1 MLDTEHPVKTSTF
14 SFGLGQ
20 EQRLLPICSLGS
32 QNSAVTMKKQKFI
45 ILLIILNILAIGA
58 FIIWY
63 CNRTYPIIGHD
74 YRLFMPYM
82 IDSYLH
88 QKINGLTIQWYTPSF
103 AGGRPVYSSPEDLQ
117 FSLPQLLLWV
127 VDPWTA
133 ILASL
138 LIFIMIGFVATYY
151 FLKRL
156 LGLGSFASILGAVFF
171 IANGFYFEH
180 AAVGHITYQAF
191 PLFAVIVV
199 ILTHPRLSTWMGGVF
214 LSLVIT
220 LLVYSGIQNIAFFP
234 LISIIFFPLLYLIK
248 PSLMNW
254 KKIFSIALLGGILA
268 ALLCGSKIYAIYS
281 FMRFFPRLTQDNYTT
296 NLWTGFVAMIHQLL
310 GTMTLAPFYQMI
322 NGQHAIG
329 FIEYLIKS
337 TGSGYEY
344 WELDASISPALVI
357 LLAGGAFAFLL
368 HKPDFKAPVNK
379 RRLIAEVCLILAIW
393 LVIEFT
399 LAKGIIYPHLRNL
412 PPLSSLRGN
421 VRYVCAFIFP
431 LAVVGAVIFDN
442 WTKNWKSKTRTLI
455 IFILLDGIALGS
467 LLAFRSIP
475 TQNLM
480 FVCDYRP
487 MLNTYDKIRYD
498 GETFPVKYVIPE
510 AYPWSVFEE
519 NATNLIDP
527 YNVLFNPLKGGYAP
541 ALHAGSVDDIDN
553 GFYNMIDPTGY
564 LFPESNDSSRFERIP
579 VSEKAQFLDFINRRQ
594 PNWKLPRR
602 EQILI
607 WTALVTLV
615 VVTGILLA
623 YSARKWLR
631 FPTQRAKD

>member
-1 MLDTEHPVKTSTF
+1 MA
-14 SFGLGQ
+14 
-20 EQRLLPICSLGS
+20 II
-32 QNSAVTMKKQKFI
+32 MKKT
-45 ILLIILNILAIGA
+45 LLIIFLILLNLLAISA

-63 CNRTYPIIGHD
+63 CNRAYPMIGHD

-117 FSLPQLLLWV
+117 FSLPQFLLWV
-127 VDPWTA
+127 VNPWVA

-138 LIFIMIGFVATYY
+138 LTFIVIGFIATYY

-156 LGLGSFASILGAVFF
+156 LGLGSLASILGAVFF

-191 PLFAVIVV
+191 PLFAVIMV
-199 ILTHPRLSTWMGGVF
+199 ILTHPRLPTWLGGVF

-248 PSLMNW
+248 PSLLNW
-254 KKIFSIALLGGILA
+254 KKIFSITLLGGILA

-296 NLWTGFVAMIHQLL
+296 NLWTGMVGMIHQLL
-310 GTMTLAPFYQMI
+310 GTMTLAPFYQLV

-329 FIEYLIKS
+329 FIEDLIKS

-344 WELDASISPALVI
+344 WEVDASLSPALLI
-357 LLAGGAFAFLL
+357 LLAGGAVAFLL
-368 HKPDFKAPVNK
+368 HKPDLKAPINK
-379 RRLIAEVCLILAIW
+379 KRMIAEACLIIATW

-399 LAKGIIYPHLRNL
+399 LAKGIIYPLIRNL

-431 LAVVGAVIFDN
+431 LAIVGAAIFDN
-442 WTKNWKSKTRTLI
+442 WTKNWKSKTRALI
-455 IFILLDGIALGS
+455 VFTLLDVIAVGS

-480 FVCDYRP
+480 FLCNYRP
-487 MLNTYDKIRYD
+487 ILNTYDKIRYD

-510 AYPWSVFEE
+510 ADPWSVFEE

-527 YNVLFNPLKGGYAP
+527 YNVLFNPLKGGYAL
-541 ALHAGSVDDIDN
+541 ALHAGSVYDIDD
-553 GFYNMIDPTGY
+553 GYYNIIDPTGY
-564 LFPESNDSSRFERIP
+564 LFPESNDSSMFERIP
-579 VSEKAQFLDFINRRQ
+579 VTEKAQFLDFINRRQ

-602 EQILI
+602 EQVLI
-607 WTALVTLV
+607 WTSLISLVA
-615 VVTGILLA
+615 VTGILLA
-623 YSARKWLR
+623 YPAKKWLR
-631 FPTQRAKD
+631 FPKQHAMV